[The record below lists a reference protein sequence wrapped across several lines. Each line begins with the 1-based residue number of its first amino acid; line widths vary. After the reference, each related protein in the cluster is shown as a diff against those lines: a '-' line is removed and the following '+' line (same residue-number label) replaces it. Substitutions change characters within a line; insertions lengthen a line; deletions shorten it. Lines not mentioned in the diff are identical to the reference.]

1 MQYPEE
7 INELCDSCLGRIYA
21 MMGHGLTNKE
31 RGRAIRILYSMENN
45 LNIGELKI
53 EKCYICNNIFNDL
66 EKYAEIVI
74 DEMKNYEFNTFLVG
88 IRIDDNVLEKEKK
101 IHEKYGNMGESIKNE
116 LSREIGKIISNR
128 MNKNVDLK
136 DPELSAIID
145 VDYYSVEIKAKS
157 IYIYGR
163 YRKYSR
169 NIPQTRWIHNKG
181 DKSVEERIGEIAIK
195 YFKGNKFYLHG
206 AGRED
211 VDVLMLGNG
220 RPFILEIT
228 NPKIRNYDLRE
239 IEKEVNE
246 KNRGII
252 EIFDLRYSSSK
263 EVEEIKSKEYPKVY
277 ELEIELEKEIPTEEI
292 VKKLKSLE
300 NVIIDQRTPL
310 RVIKSRSDMH
320 RKKRIRRIEIKNVED
335 KKIILEIETDPGT
348 YVKEFVHGD
357 NGRTNPSIS
366 SILDQKIKIIRLD
379 VVKILEPEER

>member
-7 INELCDSCLGRIYA
+7 IKELCDSCLGRIYA

-45 LNIGELKI
+45 LNIDELKI
-53 EKCYICNNIFNDL
+53 EKCYLCNNIFNDL

-88 IRIDDNVLEKEKK
+88 IRIDNDILEKEKK

-136 DPELSAIID
+136 DPELSVIID

-195 YFKGNKFYLHG
+195 YFKGDKFYLHG

-220 RPFILEIT
+220 RPFVLEIT
-228 NPKIRNYDLRE
+228 NPKIRNYDLHE

-246 KNRGII
+246 KNKSII

-263 EVEEIKSKEYPKVY
+263 EVEEIKSKEYLKVY
-277 ELEIELEKEIPTEEI
+277 ELEIELEKEIPNEEI

-310 RVIKSRSDMH
+310 RVIKSRSDMY
-320 RKKRIRRIEIKNVED
+320 RKKRIRRIEIKKIED
-335 KKIILEIETDPGT
+335 KRIILEIETDPGT

>member
-1 MQYPEE
+1 
-7 INELCDSCLGRIYA
+7 

-45 LNIGELKI
+45 LNIDELKI
-53 EKCYICNNIFNDL
+53 EKCYLCNNIFNDL

-88 IRIDDNVLEKEKK
+88 IRIDNDILEKEKK

-136 DPELSAIID
+136 DPELSVIID

-195 YFKGNKFYLHG
+195 YFKGDKFYLHG

-220 RPFILEIT
+220 RPFVLEIT
-228 NPKIRNYDLRE
+228 NPKIRNYDLHE

-246 KNRGII
+246 KNKSII

-263 EVEEIKSKEYPKVY
+263 EVEEIKSKEYLKVY
-277 ELEIELEKEIPTEEI
+277 ELEIELEKEIPNEEI

-310 RVIKSRSDMH
+310 RVIKSRSDMY
-320 RKKRIRRIEIKNVED
+320 RKKRIRRIEIKKIED
-335 KKIILEIETDPGT
+335 KRIILEIETDPGT

>member
-277 ELEIELEKEIPTEEI
+277 ELEIELEKEIPNEEI

>member
-246 KNRGII
+246 KNKGII

-277 ELEIELEKEIPTEEI
+277 ELEIELEKEIPNEEI

-320 RKKRIRRIEIKNVED
+320 RKKRIRR
-335 KKIILEIETDPGT
+335 
-348 YVKEFVHGD
+348 
-357 NGRTNPSIS
+357 
-366 SILDQKIKIIRLD
+366 
-379 VVKILEPEER
+379 

>member
-246 KNRGII
+246 KNKGII

-277 ELEIELEKEIPTEEI
+277 ELEIELEKEIPNEEI